1 MTKFTKENLIKDG
14 PYIHYRPEGGTYKDE
29 KFVARFKRIAGA
41 GSFMTHLRKNWT
53 VEDYFA
59 ERDAGKGPLDIVK
72 STGYILPHI
81 KRWMKDAG
89 FPITKAGHDA
99 WFADYMEKIDT
110 RKAA

>member
-29 KFVARFKRIAGA
+29 KFVARFKRVAGA

-59 ERDAGKGPLDIVK
+59 ERHAGKAPLDIVK

-89 FPITKAGHDA
+89 FPITKAGYNA
-99 WFADYMEKIDT
+99 WFAYSMEKFNT
-110 RKAA
+110 RKVA